1 MPIGWRPIQ
10 DNIDLSNGDFIVERT
25 HPGGPLPPG
34 TTAEIVWAISPTPI
48 TWTATVEGDT
58 VSWLEQQT
66 AVALIPA
73 GTPFVMWIHYPN
85 SETSGTD
92 DYEWVR
98 GVARR

>member
-34 TTAEIVWAISPTPI
+34 TTAEIIWDISPTPI
-48 TWTATVEGDT
+48 TWTATVEDAV
-58 VSWLEQQT
+58 VSWLVQQ
-66 AVALIPA
+66 ADVALIPA
-73 GTPFVMWIHYPN
+73 GTPFTMWIHYPN
-85 SETSGTD
+85 AETSGTD
-92 DYEWVR
+92 DYEWTR

>member
-10 DNIDLSNGDFIVERT
+10 DNIDLSKGDFIVQRT

-34 TTAEIVWAISPTPI
+34 TAAEIVWATDPPT

-58 VSWLEQQT
+58 VSWLEQQD
-66 AVALIPA
+66 AVADIPA
-73 GTPFVMWIHYPN
+73 GTAFTMWIHYPN
-85 SETSGTD
+85 ADIGGTD